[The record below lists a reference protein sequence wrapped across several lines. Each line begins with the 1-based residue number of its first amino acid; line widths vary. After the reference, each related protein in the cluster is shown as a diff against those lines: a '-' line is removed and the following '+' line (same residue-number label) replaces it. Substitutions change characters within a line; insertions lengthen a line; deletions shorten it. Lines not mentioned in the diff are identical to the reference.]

1 MSRAELSAEKG
12 LVTSHER
19 LMAITEEI
27 ERLKKENMR
36 AWANVEVGRV
46 RTREIRN
53 NVKKLLSEQEESL
66 KLLVMISQ
74 REVAVG
80 KE

>member
-1 MSRAELSAEKG
+1 MSQAKRSEKG
-12 LVTSHER
+12 FVTSHER
-19 LMAITEEI
+19 LMAITADLDRI
-27 ERLKKENMR
+27 NKENMR
-36 AWANVEVGRV
+36 AWANVEAGRV
-46 RTREIRN
+46 RTRELRK

-66 KLLVMISQ
+66 RQLVIISQ